1 MLVRPMPRSSTTAT
15 TGPLSLRYPA
25 RLAEAGIEPSVGR
38 RGASYDNALAA
49 SILGLST
56 TEGSD
61 NDGPWQSLDHV
72 EYATREWVSWFHTA
86 RGLEPL
92 GYVPPAADEA
102 P

>member
-1 MLVRPMPRSSTTAT
+1 MPRSSTTAT

-56 TEGSD
+56 TEVSD

-86 RGLEPL
+86 RVLEPL
-92 GYVPPAADEA
+92 GYVPPAEDEA